1 MWKMVSGAWW
11 KRTRRVKS
19 LAHVCGET
27 GITSLWSSLYLYL
40 QLFAAVFES
49 FRDYVAEETLDGE
62 NKYDAGEFGL
72 QEAKKGVIFTKMPPV
87 MHLHLMRFLYD
98 PATDSNIKVND
109 RYEFPEHMDLSEF
122 VKGPQEAPPLYTLHA
137 VLVHSG
143 DNYGGHYVAH
153 LDPKGDGKVWVGSCW
168 MRMGVRGDG

>member
-1 MWKMVSGAWW
+1 MGNLHCAVS
-11 KRTRRVKS
+11 
-19 LAHVCGET
+19 LCF
-27 GITSLWSSLYLYL
+27 
-40 QLFAAVFES
+40 QLFTAVFES
-49 FRDYVAEETLDGE
+49 FRDYVAEETLDGD
-62 NKYDAGEFGL
+62 NKYDAGEYGL

-122 VKGPQEAPPLYTLHA
+122 VKGPQDEPPHYTLHA

-153 LDPKGDGKVWVGSCW
+153 LDPKGDGKVG
-168 MRMGVRGDG
+168 GVEGGVKGAAMCHYNDNLLSFLFCPVVQI

>member
-1 MWKMVSGAWW
+1 MAHGGLVACGQWEASGSWGLVLHSG
-11 KRTRRVKS
+11 RGHMLVVEQDCIPVDNDS
-19 LAHVCGET
+19 ILVMCLH
-27 GITSLWSSLYLYL
+27 LYLV
-40 QLFAAVFES
+40 VFES
-49 FRDYVAEETLDGE
+49 FRDYVAEETLDGD

-98 PATDSNIKVND
+98 PVTDSNIKVND

-122 VKGPQEAPPLYTLHA
+122 VKGPQEALAHYTLHA

-153 LDPKGDGKVWVGSCW
+153 LDPKGDGKV
-168 MRMGVRGDG
+168 